1 MKRREFL
8 GVLGGAAATWPF
20 AARAQQATP
29 VVGFLRSTSLV
40 PFASLG
46 AALRQG
52 LAEAGFVEGRNV
64 TIESRYADNQ
74 PDRLPSLAAE
84 LINRPVNVII
94 ANSSAASA
102 AKAATTRVPIVFAVG
117 NDPVRDRLVPN
128 MNRPGGNVTGV
139 TFLAGMVGTKR
150 LELLRQFVPKATLI
164 AVLVNP
170 N

>member
-1 MKRREFL
+1 MGMRRRDFF
-8 GVLGGAAATWPF
+8 GVLAGSAVTWPF
-20 AARAQQATP
+20 LAGAQPAAMP
-29 VVGFLRSTSLV
+29 GFWVLRSTSLV

-84 LINRPVNVII
+84 LINRPVNVIV

-102 AKAATTRVPIVFAVG
+102 AKAATTTVPIVFAVG

-128 MNRPGGNVTGV
+128 M
-139 TFLAGMVGTKR
+139 
-150 LELLRQFVPKATLI
+150 
-164 AVLVNP
+164 
-170 N
+170 